1 MYKGTVIYGSTKTIQ
16 GSRGY
21 MLKGIGIYG
30 STRTIQ
36 GSRGDMENGKGLIYV
51 GVEGE

>member
-1 MYKGTVIYGSTKTIQ
+1 MYGS
-16 GSRGY
+16 
-21 MLKGIGIYG
+21 LKM
-30 STRTIQ
+30 IQ